1 MNSNKENQL
10 IIFTIFL
17 SGENDDDFSYGKSH
31 LDEIAEIGGS
41 KNAYKETT
49 FRGLDNAFQ
58 DIANLIN
65 PKFGLKI
72 K

>member
-1 MNSNKENQL
+1 MNSNYENQL

-17 SGENDDDFSYGKSH
+17 SGENYGKSH
-31 LDEIAEIGGS
+31 LDKIAEIGRS
-41 KNAYKETT
+41 EKAYKEST
-49 FRGLDNAFQ
+49 FKGLDNAFQ